1 MKELKEYIKPKSIWI
16 VGGDGWA
23 YDIGF
28 SGIDHVLANH
38 ENVNILVLDTEVY
51 SNTGGQS
58 SKSSKVGSIAKFTAK
73 GKEVAKK
80 DLAKIALTYPHV
92 YVGSIAMGANMQ
104 HTIKIL
110 KEAENYNGPSIVLAY
125 APCIS
130 QGILTGMESTIQ
142 EEKKAV
148 ETGYYPLFHYNP
160 DTKKFKLDAKADFS
174 RYFEFIAG
182 EDRYR
187 MLKKINPDK
196 YHELLEENRINAI
209 ERYNYYVGLEEQSEK
224 QKKEETDK

>member
-1 MKELKEYIKPKSIWI
+1 M
-16 VGGDGWA
+16 
-23 YDIGF
+23 
-28 SGIDHVLANH
+28 
-38 ENVNILVLDTEVY
+38 
-51 SNTGGQS
+51 
-58 SKSSKVGSIAKFTAK
+58 
-73 GKEVAKK
+73 EVAKK

-92 YVGSIAMGANMQ
+92 YVGSIALGSNMQ
-104 HTIKIL
+104 HTINVL
-110 KEAENYNGPSIVLAY
+110 KEAESYDGPSIVLAY
-125 APCIS
+125 APCIA

-160 DTKKFKLDAKADFS
+160 ETKEFKLDSKPDFN

-196 YHELLEENRINAI
+196 YHELLEQNRINAI
-209 ERYNYYVGLEEQSEK
+209 ERYNYYVGLQEQSEK
-224 QKKEETDK
+224 QKKEETNE